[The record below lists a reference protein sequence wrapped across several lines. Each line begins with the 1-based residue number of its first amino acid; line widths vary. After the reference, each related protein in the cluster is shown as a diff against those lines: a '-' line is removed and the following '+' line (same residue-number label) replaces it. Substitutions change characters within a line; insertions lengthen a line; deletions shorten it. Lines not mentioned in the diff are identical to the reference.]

1 MEKIISEM
9 IISGNECIENE
20 ITSKDE
26 EEQIR
31 KELTKLGYM

>member
-1 MEKIISEM
+1 M
-9 IISGNECIENE
+9 IISGSEYIENE
-20 ITSKDE
+20 MTSKDE